1 MNCLHDL
8 SETESNQGNIMKT
21 SNRLRATV
29 FVTFNMLTASL
40 FPLLLTQS
48 TAADK
53 TEAPPWAVLKPASDQ
68 RPLPQTQPL
77 TDAGDLS
84 EKTIAGIDRFLLKQ
98 IAQAAVERPK
108 LWHRDLSSPDA
119 YVKSITNKQQELS
132 AILGLTDPLVP
143 GRISYIGESAA
154 QPSEEFTIFEV
165 SWPTLDDLNGV
176 GLLLVPQGKIRGDII
191 AVPEADQLPEDLV
204 SAKNPADAYAQQLVR
219 SGFRVLIPTLIN
231 RENNEW
237 KMSNREWA
245 HRPSFE
251 LGRTLAGY
259 ETQKIMAGVSI
270 LKQTSGAENRPVG
283 VIGWGEGGRLALYA
297 AALDPRIDSAAVCGY
312 FGSRQLVWEEPAD
325 RTVFGLLNSFGDA
338 EIASLVAPRTLII
351 EAGTCP
357 EYGFRTTASGELE
370 VKQDGYTTLK
380 GKPGRLLVPDKA
392 EVKTEVAR
400 AREFVTALKPKAPTL
415 ELVESEVPVSQ
426 ATLTAFIQG
435 LHADASLAP
444 ASKPLDLKSR
454 DQASQRHA
462 DQLAEILRHNQR
474 LLQLA
479 YESRIEFMKDLKT
492 DSLENFEKS
501 TEPYRKIFRDDVIGA
516 FNLELL
522 PDNARTRKYQE
533 GPKTVSYEVEL
544 DVFPDVTAYG
554 ILTLPKDMKLD
565 GSEKRPVVV
574 CQHGLEGRPQHT
586 VGEEGYRAYKSFS
599 THLAERGFIT
609 FAPQNPYV
617 LFDRFRTL
625 QFKSQSIGRTLF
637 SIAVPQHQQIT
648 DWLSKQPFV
657 DKTRIGFYGISYGG
671 KSAMRIPPLVKNYA
685 LSICSADFGEWV
697 WKNAATDKRSLRYSY
712 ANKGEYEI
720 FEWNL
725 GSTFNYAEMA
735 ALICPRPFMVERG
748 HFDGVEPDDRV
759 AQEYAKVRFLYQ
771 AQLGIGDRAE
781 IEFIKGPHAI
791 HEQGSYDFLHKHL
804 NWPTPKEAD

>member
-1 MNCLHDL
+1 
-8 SETESNQGNIMKT
+8 TY
-21 SNRLRATV
+21 
-29 FVTFNMLTASL
+29 
-40 FPLLLTQS
+40 
-48 TAADK
+48 
-53 TEAPPWAVLKPASDQ
+53 
-68 RPLPQTQPL
+68 
-77 TDAGDLS
+77 
-84 EKTIAGIDRFLLKQ
+84 
-98 IAQAAVERPK
+98 PK
-108 LWHRDLSSPDA
+108 
-119 YVKSITNKQQELS
+119 Y
-132 AILGLTDPLVP
+132 
-143 GRISYIGESAA
+143 
-154 QPSEEFTIFEV
+154 
-165 SWPTLDDLNGV
+165 
-176 GLLLVPQGKIRGDII
+176 
-191 AVPEADQLPEDLV
+191 
-204 SAKNPADAYAQQLVR
+204 
-219 SGFRVLIPTLIN
+219 
-231 RENNEW
+231 
-237 KMSNREWA
+237 
-245 HRPSFE
+245 
-251 LGRTLAGY
+251 GY
-259 ETQKIMAGVSI
+259 
-270 LKQTSGAENRPVG
+270 
-283 VIGWGEGGRLALYA
+283 
-297 AALDPRIDSAAVCGY
+297 
-312 FGSRQLVWEEPAD
+312 
-325 RTVFGLLNSFGDA
+325 
-338 EIASLVAPRTLII
+338 
-351 EAGTCP
+351 
-357 EYGFRTTASGELE
+357 RTTASGELE
-370 VKQDGYTTLK
+370 VKQDGYTALK
-380 GKPGRLLVPDKA
+380 GKPGRLLTPAKD
-392 EVKTEVAR
+392 EVKTEFAR
-400 AREFVTALKPKAPTL
+400 ARAFVAALKPQAPPL

-426 ATLTAFIQG
+426 ATLTALIQS
-435 LHADASLAP
+435 LDADASLAS
-444 ASKPLDLKSR
+444 ASKPLNLKSR
-454 DQASQRHA
+454 AQAEQRHA

-479 YESRIEFMKDLKT
+479 YESRIEFMKNLKT

-501 TEPYRKIFRDDVIGA
+501 VEPYRKIFRDEVVGA
-516 FNLELL
+516 FDLKLL
-522 PDNARTRKYQE
+522 PDNARTRKYQV
-533 GPKTVSYEVEL
+533 GPKTISYEVEL

-565 GSEKRPVVV
+565 GSEQRPVVV

-609 FAPQNPYV
+609 FAPQNPYI

-697 WKNAATDKRSLRYSY
+697 WKNAATDKHSLRYSY

-804 NWPTPKEAD
+804 NWPAPKEAN

>member
-1 MNCLHDL
+1 
-8 SETESNQGNIMKT
+8 MKII
-21 SNRLRATV
+21 SILRLTTL
-29 FVTFNMLTASL
+29 VTFASL
-40 FPLLLTQS
+40 AVSLLTLFLSQS
-48 TAADK
+48 IAGEK
-53 TEAPPWAVLKPASDQ
+53 TETPHWAVLQPAPDP
-68 RPLPQTQPL
+68 RPLPHTKPL
-77 TDAGDLS
+77 IFPGDLS
-84 EKTIAGIDRFLLKQ
+84 EKMIAGIDKFLLKQ
-98 IAQAAVERPK
+98 IAQAANERPE
-108 LWHRDLSSPDA
+108 LWNRDLSSPKA
-119 YVKSITNKQQELS
+119 YAKSIADKQSELS
-132 AILGLTDPLVP
+132 AMLGMTDPLIT
-143 GRISYIGESAA
+143 GRISYIGDSSD
-154 QPSEEFTIFEV
+154 QPSDEFTLYEV
-165 SWPTLDDLNGV
+165 SWPTLDDMQGT
-176 GLLLVPQGKIRGDII
+176 GLLLVPKGKIRGDIVAI
-191 AVPEADQLPEDLV
+191 PEADQIPEDLV
-204 SAKNPADAYAQQLVR
+204 YAKNPADAYARQLVR

-231 RENNEW
+231 RETNQW

-259 ETQKIMAGVSI
+259 ETQKVMAGVSI
-270 LKQTSGAENRPVG
+270 LKQTSGDEKRPVG

-297 AALDPRIDSAAVCGY
+297 AALDPRIDAAAVCGY
-312 FGSRQLVWEEPAD
+312 FSSRQFLWEEPAD
-325 RTVFGLLNSFGDA
+325 RNVFGLLNVFGDA

-351 EAGTCP
+351 ESGKYP
-357 EYGFRTTASGELE
+357 EYGFRTTAWGELE
-370 VKQDGYTTLK
+370 VKQDGYPPLK
-380 GKPGRLLVPDKA
+380 GKPGRLLVPDKD

-400 AREFVTALKPKAPTL
+400 AREFTAALKPQAPALTL
-415 ELVESEVPVSQ
+415 VDSNVPVSQ
-426 ATLTAFIQG
+426 ETLTALIQS
-435 LHADASLAP
+435 LDADARLA
-444 ASKPLDLKSR
+444 AVSKPLELKSR
-454 DQASQRHA
+454 AQANKRHD

-501 TEPYRKIFRDDVIGA
+501 VEPYRKIFRDDVIGA
-516 FNLELL
+516 FDLELL
-522 PDNARTRKYQE
+522 PDNARSRKFQV
-533 GPKTVSYEVEL
+533 GPKTISYEVEM

-554 ILTLPKDMKLD
+554 ILTLPKDLKLD
-565 GSEKRPVVV
+565 GSEQRPVVV

-586 VGEEGYRAYKSFS
+586 VGEEGYRAYKSFA

-648 DWLSKQPFV
+648 DWLSTLPFV
-657 DKTRIGFYGISYGG
+657 DEKRIGFYGISYGG

-697 WKNAATDKRSLRYSY
+697 WKNAATDQRSLRYSY

-771 AQLGIGDRAE
+771 AQLGIGDRQE
-781 IEFIKGPHAI
+781 LEFIKGPHAI

-804 NWPTPKEAD
+804 NWPAPKESD